1 MKEMHPCTVCWKA
14 FSSKHA
20 VITHSLIHSNS
31 RPFKCE
37 YCTTTFR
44 TRGHLKI
51 HQQVHLRE
59 GRKLGV
65 SPSEIKTKKEK
76 AKLMPLLNVMQEFN
90 DPGVFYEE
98 FVDSGGFVDE
108 MPMSS
113 VSMVERSVCSF
124 VRMEELLR
132 RLFEFRFSG
141 YWRND

>member
-51 HQQVHLRE
+51 HQQIHLRE

-65 SPSEIKTKKEK
+65 SPSDIKTKKEK
-76 AKLMPLLNVMQEFN
+76 AKLMPLMNVMQEFTDMN
-90 DPGVFYEE
+90 VNGEL
-98 FVDSGGFVDE
+98 VDDSACVEDTPDRVE
-108 MPMSS
+108 HS
-113 VSMVERSVCSF
+113 V
-124 VRMEELLR
+124 
-132 RLFEFRFSG
+132 
-141 YWRND
+141 